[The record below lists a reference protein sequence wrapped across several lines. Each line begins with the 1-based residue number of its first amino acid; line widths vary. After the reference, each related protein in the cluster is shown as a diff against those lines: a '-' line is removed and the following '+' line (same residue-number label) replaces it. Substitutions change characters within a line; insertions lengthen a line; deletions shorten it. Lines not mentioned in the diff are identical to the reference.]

1 MRISLHQLRTIIR
14 EETTRLRENHSDE
27 YPEGYFGMRDHP
39 GHDEEMEDEELPPE
53 AFEDEDEDLE
63 PPEDYEPPE
72 GFERMAAD
80 RRYDPYDGWSA
91 QDIADEEQNRWERGL
106 NRY

>member
-14 EETTRLRENHSDE
+14 EEASRLRENHSDE

-53 AFEDEDEDLE
+53 AFEDEEEEYED
-63 PPEDYEPPE
+63 DD
-72 GFERMAAD
+72 FDAD
-80 RRYDPYDGWSA
+80 DIDHSMYRGWSNEEIGHA
-91 QDIADEEQNRWERGL
+91 EQNRWERGL
-106 NRY
+106 DKY